1 MQSIT
6 LKNLRNQ
13 EFRKKKKKKELTLKN
28 AEELL
33 TERKRINNAFESEI
47 FLMRYTGTINGDD
60 HYIYDGE
67 FYPKEV
73 LTSKT
78 SPPVLLDPPT
88 GRSTEGRGIKILPR
102 HRPTPRKKNAAE
114 IVNTTCTCQ

>member
-28 AEELL
+28 AEEFL

-67 FYPKEV
+67 FYPK
-73 LTSKT
+73 
-78 SPPVLLDPPT
+78 
-88 GRSTEGRGIKILPR
+88 
-102 HRPTPRKKNAAE
+102 
-114 IVNTTCTCQ
+114 

>member
-1 MQSIT
+1 
-6 LKNLRNQ
+6 
-13 EFRKKKKKKELTLKN
+13 
-28 AEELL
+28 
-33 TERKRINNAFESEI
+33 
-47 FLMRYTGTINGDD
+47 MRDTGTINGDD

-78 SPPVLLDPPT
+78 TPPVPLDPPT

-102 HRPTPRKKNAAE
+102 HRPSPEKNAAE